1 MDTPD
6 FNIDDVGGDSLTA
19 KLGSQV
25 LRLEEFLREVYDNK
39 FRALT
44 VAVVVEGVVYDDDDE
59 PTSAINPIHYACSDN
74 RRWVQEALLAE
85 ARELATE
92 LNEGRD
98 RQVKKA
104 LGVEDD
110 E

>member
-1 MDTPD
+1 MPSPLD

-19 KLGSQV
+19 RLGSQV
-25 LRLEEFLREVYDNK
+25 LRLEEFLREVYDGK
-39 FRALT
+39 FHACT
-44 VAVVVEGVVYDDDDE
+44 VAVVVEGIVYDDDNE

-74 RRWVQEALLAE
+74 RRWVQEALLTE
-85 ARELATE
+85 AVDLACE

-104 LGVEDD
+104 LGVDD
-110 E
+110 D